1 MPRKSV
7 FQRRP
12 LLILGIVFVL
22 WLLLPGIVKTFFRSS
37 IIELQA
43 PSRQAASV
51 VRDVQDYWALRTA
64 GRNTLL
70 RELSN
75 LSRQN
80 SFYQMRAQR
89 ITILEEEIAR
99 WEQLYNL
106 PSFPEYHY
114 EIARV
119 VQRDATSWWQDM
131 TIRKGRQHGII
142 EGAPVVFAG
151 GVVGRVREV
160 HLSTSTVELLSS
172 PGLRLSAR
180 ISGEP
185 RPLGFQGGKNRP
197 FHSPMGRLDFIP
209 VDYELPEGEEPLV
222 ITTGLGG
229 IFPEGL
235 VIGRLTRLEDSE
247 ETLFQAGEVRL
258 DPRLHQV
265 REVAVLLFPEEP
277 STGGGEQ

>member
-1 MPRKSV
+1 MV
-7 FQRRP
+7 
-12 LLILGIVFVL
+12 
-22 WLLLPGIVKTFFRSS
+22 WLLLPGIIKTFFRSS

-70 RELSN
+70 RELSD

-80 SFYQMRAQR
+80 SYYQLRSQR
-89 ITILEEEIAR
+89 ISLLEEEIKR

-106 PSFPEYHY
+106 PSHPEYHF

-119 VQRDATSWWQDM
+119 VQRDSTTWWQEM
-131 TIRKGRQHGII
+131 TIRKGRQHGIR

-151 GVVGRVREV
+151 GVVGRIREV
-160 HLSTSTVELLSS
+160 HLATSTVELLSS

-180 ISGEP
+180 ISGKS
-185 RPLGFQGGKNRP
+185 RPLGFQGGGNRP
-197 FHSPMGRLDFIP
+197 FHTPTGKLDFIP
-209 VDYELPEGEEPLV
+209 INYQIPEETEPLV

-235 VIGRLTRLEDSE
+235 VIGRLTNLKESE
-247 ETLFQAGEVRL
+247 ETLFQAGQVRL
-258 DPRLHQV
+258 DQRLNQI
-265 REVAVLLFPEEP
+265 REVAVMIALEDSPQPTDEE
-277 STGGGEQ
+277 